1 MSKPFRA
8 RCLLGKA
15 TEISLELL
23 VPPVRLPRLEW
34 PSGGEKS
41 MTSANWFLGLGLVLC
56 TACTSASGALGPQGY
71 EQSLTKYRVNYA
83 DASRR
88 KFLPDDWALDNYTYD
103 PAANKWHEK
112 DGVQYRAVRRLDEDG
127 DGTVSASEQYE
138 ENLFDLRFVHSRDG
152 AVIWLKVHPMEADDA
167 SRDLEVILESYAD
180 GLEGTGLFEQST
192 LFGLEAAKARHY
204 TTFTV
209 KKESLSLGALPAIR
223 GVIEIADVEK
233 LRLDPAYR
241 DTKAELIFAKVTYL
255 EKVGI
260 SKPSSPRWP
269 IVVTES
275 APTPDG
281 AVSRVYSARRTG
293 LLVIGYYDDAK
304 RFDSHLA
311 DLHALVGQLVIPA
324 SAVPP
329 DSAPPVL
336 ATAAS
341 VPTPAAAAAAPA
353 VSAPAAG
360 ASAAAATAPTA
371 SATAASPAAVPAAA
385 A

>member
-1 MSKPFRA
+1 
-8 RCLLGKA
+8 
-15 TEISLELL
+15 
-23 VPPVRLPRLEW
+23 
-34 PSGGEKS
+34 

-127 DGTVSASEQYE
+127 DGTVSRSERHE

-233 LRLDPAYR
+233 LRLDPTHR
-241 DTKAELIFAKVTYL
+241 DSKAELIFAKVTYL
-255 EKVGI
+255 ERVGI
-260 SKPSSPRWP
+260 SKPSAPRWP
-269 IVVTES
+269 IVATTTES
-275 APTPDG
+275 APDG
-281 AVSRVYSARRTG
+281 QSHTVYSAQRTG

-304 RFDSHLA
+304 RFESHLA

-329 DSAPPVL
+329 NSALPEL
-336 ATAAS
+336 AKAAS
-341 VPTPAAAAAAPA
+341 LPQPAAPAAAAP
-353 VSAPAAG
+353 G
-360 ASAAAATAPTA
+360 ASAAPATAPAATGA
-371 SATAASPAAVPAAA
+371 PPIGAPPTAAPPTGAPPTGAPLSLVH
-385 A
+385 